1 MKRFKNNPI
10 LEPIPGHYWQNREV
24 FNAAALYAG
33 DKVHL
38 LYRAM
43 GDDGVSRLGYAN
55 SVDGHEIDT
64 RHPEPAFA
72 PENSRENLGCEDPR
86 LTPMDGE
93 CLMTY
98 TAYRSHPLNAYQVSI
113 TEISLEDI
121 LSGHWN
127 WGERWL
133 PFDGILNKNAVI
145 FPKKIDGYYVMY
157 HRIEPYLCV
166 AYSDDLRR
174 WCNMKAVMQPRPSHW
189 DSLKIGAAGPPIEIS
204 EGWLLIYHGVD
215 YNHVY
220 RLGTLLIDKDDPE
233 NILYRSEEPILE
245 PSEKY
250 ERYGKVPNVVFSC
263 GSVLMDGKLLIY
275 YGGADTVVCGAEYDL
290 GELLP

>member
-10 LEPIPGHYWQNREV
+10 LEPVPGHYWQNREV

-33 DKVHL
+33 DKVHI
-38 LYRAM
+38 LYRAL

-55 SVDGHEIDT
+55 SSDGHSIDM
-64 RHPEPAFA
+64 RQPEPAFA
-72 PENSRENLGCEDPR
+72 PASSRENLGCEDPR

-98 TAYRSHPLNAYQVSI
+98 TAYRSHPMNAYQVSI
-113 TEISLEDI
+113 TKISLEDLI
-121 LSGHWN
+121 SGNWN

-145 FPKKIDGYYVMY
+145 FPKKIDGRYVMY

-174 WCNMKAVMQPRPSHW
+174 WCNIKAVMQPRPNSW
-189 DSLKIGAAGPPIEIS
+189 DSLKVGSAGPPIEIN
-204 EGWLLIYHGVD
+204 EGWLFIYHGVD
-215 YNHVY
+215 YNYVY

-233 NILYRSEEPILE
+233 NILYRSEKPILE
-245 PSEKY
+245 PSEEY
-250 ERYGKVPNVVFSC
+250 ERFGKVPNVVFSC
-263 GSVLMDGKLLIY
+263 GSVLLDDKLLVY
-275 YGGADTVVCGAEYDL
+275 YGGADSVVCGAEFDL